1 MPSQFRRGARWL
13 ALAVLA
19 VVCAP
24 VFAQATPQAPASAP
38 KVLRYAFE
46 VSETG
51 FDPAQLSD
59 LYSRTVTNHIFDAPL
74 RFAYLGQPGSV
85 EPNTARALPEISP
98 DFRTYIIRLRPGI
111 YFADDPAFKGVKR
124 ELTAQDYVYSYKRIA
139 DPRWKSP
146 LYGMFE
152 TADLVGY
159 NALHDEA
166 VKTGKY
172 DYDREIEGLR
182 ALDRYTLQIKLNNPN
197 PRFSTTLAD
206 GSILGAVARE
216 VVEYYGDKIMEHP
229 VGTGPFMLTEWR
241 RSSRMVLT
249 RNPNYREDIFNVT
262 PDPSDAD
269 AVRIANALK
278 GKRLPLID
286 RVEIAIIEE
295 SQPRWLAF
303 LNGEHDHLT
312 RINLELAPVALPGG
326 KPSPTLVKK
335 HITVER
341 VPFIDYRLA
350 IYNMDDP
357 IIGGYTPEKIALRR
371 ALNLGLDTD
380 ELIKSMYKYQGFPAQ
395 GPIMPQTY
403 GYDPD
408 LRTEMGETDRARANA
423 ILDAYG
429 YLDRDGDGW
438 RDQPDGA
445 PLEIEISTQPD
456 QRSRLSDEIWKK
468 SLDAMHLKTRF
479 KVAKWPEQLKF
490 ARNGQYMV
498 WWLGSSAAG
507 PDSSDSLRR
516 AYGPATGGDNL
527 SRFKLEAFDKLF
539 REQDA
544 MPDGPE
550 RIAKLRELQKILI
563 AYAPMN
569 YLLHTYAID
578 FSYPWVKNYRR
589 WPFVR
594 DWWRYV
600 DIDQA
605 ELARNKH

>member
-1 MPSQFRRGARWL
+1 MPYSPFRRALRWVAFGAL
-13 ALAVLA
+13 ALHCLQAA
-19 VVCAP
+19 AQTTAP
-24 VFAQATPQAPASAP
+24 GAP

-46 VSETG
+46 VAETG

-59 LYSRTVTNHIFDAPL
+59 LYSRTLTNQIFDAPY
-74 RFAYLGQPGSV
+74 RFAYLGKPGSV
-85 EPNTARALPEISP
+85 EPNTAAALPEISP
-98 DFRTYIIRLRPGI
+98 DFRTYLIRLRPGI
-111 YFADDPAFKGVKR
+111 YFADDPAFKGVRR

-152 TADLVGY
+152 TADLIGY
-159 NALHDEA
+159 NALHDAA
-166 VKTGKY
+166 VKTGKF

-182 ALDRYTLQIKLNNPN
+182 ALDRYTLQIKLNRPD
-197 PRFSTTLAD
+197 PRFTTTLAD

-216 VVEYYGDKIMEHP
+216 VVEYYGDKIVEHP
-229 VGTGPFMLTEWR
+229 VGTGAFMLKEWR
-241 RSSRMVLT
+241 RSSRIVLV
-249 RNPNYREDIFNVT
+249 RNPGYREDVYT
-262 PDPSDAD
+262 VAPDPEDAD

-312 RINLELAPVALPGG
+312 RINLELAPTALPGG
-326 KPSPTLVKK
+326 KPSPTLAKK
-335 HITVER
+335 HIVVER

-350 IYNMDDP
+350 MYNMDDP
-357 IIGGYTPEKIALRR
+357 VIGGYTPEKIALRR

-380 ELIKSMYKYQGFPAQ
+380 ELIASLYKYQGFPAQ
-395 GPIMPQTY
+395 GPIMPGTY
-403 GYDPD
+403 GYDPHM
-408 LRTEMGETDRARANA
+408 RSEMGETDPARANA
-423 ILDAYG
+423 LLDAYG

-438 RDQPDGA
+438 RERPDGA
-445 PLEIEISTQPD
+445 PLVIDISTQPD
-456 QRSRLSDEIWKK
+456 QRSRLNDEIWKK
-468 SLDAMHLKTRF
+468 SLDALHLKARF

-498 WWLGSSAAG
+498 WALGSSAAG

-516 AYGPATGGDNL
+516 AYGPSMGGDNL
-527 SRFKLEAFDKLF
+527 SRFNLPEFDRLF
-539 REQDA
+539 REQDS
-544 MPDGPE
+544 MPDSPE
-550 RIAKLRELQKILI
+550 RIAKIRELQKILI

-600 DIDQA
+600 DIDVQA
-605 ELARNKH
+605 QAQAGR